1 MHKEK
6 ESVLQEDITILNVY
20 APESN
25 NVQQELIELHEEIDE
40 STSILIAGDFSTH
53 LSEMSKFSRQ
63 KISKDIVEHHQL
75 TGYNGH
81 LLTTSSTF
89 FSSLHGL
96 FVKIGHIL
104 DHEAP

>member
-1 MHKEK
+1 M
-6 ESVLQEDITILNVY
+6 Y
-20 APESN
+20 APESKY
-25 NVQQELIELHEEIDE
+25 VRQELIEPQEETDE
-40 STSILIAGDFSTH
+40 STTILIAGDFSTH
-53 LSEMSKFSRQ
+53 LSEMSKFNRQ

-81 LLTTSSTF
+81 LLTTSFTF

>member
-1 MHKEK
+1 M
-6 ESVLQEDITILNVY
+6 LQNQ
-20 APESN
+20 N
-25 NVQQELIELHEEIDE
+25 MRQELIEPQEETDE
-40 STSILIAGDFSTH
+40 STTILTAGDFSTH

-81 LLTTSSTF
+81 LLTTSFTF

-96 FVKIGHIL
+96 FVQDTLQTMKHL
-104 DHEAP
+104 KKFK